1 LLFLRPGA
9 GVLSDGHR
17 ISFDDPRRKTQT
29 HPQMLLVGLLLFPA
43 AIFQQTT
50 FSKLRKVD

>member
-1 LLFLRPGA
+1 LLPLFLRPGA

-29 HPQMLLVGLLLFPA
+29 HPQMLLVGFLISA
-43 AIFQQTT
+43 ALSQQN
-50 FSKLRKVD
+50 DI